1 MKVNYAAETAE
12 TVLHHRCS
20 AETALRQAPNTGRQ
34 HALAPLGSASDSN
47 VSEAI
52 GLDDAG
58 TARDLDRC
66 AGGRLIARPGLLHLA
81 VITMVRSR
89 SADSIGWTPSRARVH
104 GSSQVRPLGSSATT
118 SWVLG
123 AAEGSKPSE
132 SFVISTTVRSW
143 AQAQVWL
150 CRCGVTCQR
159 TPQTANRAHVRCL
172 RAERSAQTPS

>member
-66 AGGRLIARPGLLHLA
+66 ARGRLIARPGLLHLA
-81 VITMVRSR
+81 VITVVRSR
-89 SADSIGWTPSRARVH
+89 VH
-104 GSSQVRPLGSSATT
+104 TLGGLNWLDAEPGSGPRVRPGPASGILCDDK
-118 SWVLG
+118 LG
-123 AAEGSKPSE
+123 AGCGRRFE
-132 SFVISTTVRSW
+132 TV
-143 AQAQVWL
+143 
-150 CRCGVTCQR
+150 GV
-159 TPQTANRAHVRCL
+159 L
-172 RAERSAQTPS
+172 RH